1 MILIKRIDRFVL
13 SKFLLVFAAS
23 FFVCLFV
30 FMMQFTWRYVDE
42 LIGKGLTLDILVKF
56 FWYMGITLVPT
67 SLPLSILLASLIAFG
82 NMGEQLELL
91 AMKSAGIPLIR
102 IMAPLICVAMML
114 GGTSFYFQNKTSPE
128 AQLKLTTL
136 LLSMKQTSPALEI
149 PEGVFYNGVPDV
161 NLYVQKKNVAT
172 GMLYQIILYKTDQ
185 GFERA
190 QIVLAD
196 SGRMEM
202 TADKQHLVLDLWQG
216 EQFQILQA
224 QNMVGALR
232 NSDVPYDRETFKQKT
247 ILIDFDANFNLLDA
261 NMLRDMAQAKNMREI
276 ELSVDTMSY
285 ELDSMGRVNYNDAV
299 SRVYRLDG
307 EKTAAAR
314 AEMKKTDP
322 YYSYG
327 DYHTQ
332 KVDVSKIPAQSFDKI
347 WEQVPNNEKLAYT
360 QAAAS
365 QVSGY
370 KIDLDWRK
378 QVSAQTSSFIRKH
391 WVEWHQKMTLS
402 LACIIFFFIG
412 APLGAIIRKGGLGMP
427 AVISV
432 IIFVFYFIINTSG
445 MKMARDGNWN
455 MVYGMWISTVVLAPI
470 GVFLTYKANG
480 DSVVFNIDVYMQ
492 TIRRF
497 LGWRTKRNIPRKE
510 VIIDNPDYPAV
521 YERIELLKSACHDY
535 NNRHKLYLAP
545 NYFKIFFRHSIDR
558 EVEQIGERLENIVT
572 ELSNTRSGNI
582 LHLINQYPQIY
593 VHAHT
598 TPFDLHRWN
607 ILAGIVFPFG
617 LILWARIWRFRL
629 RLFRDMK
636 VIEKTSD
643 DLLVQIRQEI
653 DSERLNNKARPS
665 ENMTDV
671 PDDMTDVP
679 ETVKDVQE
687 NAGDVQDLSEDV

>member
-1 MILIKRIDRFVL
+1 MILIKRIDRFVM

-23 FFVCLFV
+23 FCVCLFV

-42 LIGKGLTLDILVKF
+42 LVGKGLTLDILAKF

-67 SLPLSILLASLIAFG
+67 SLPLAILLASLIAFG

-149 PEGVFYNGVPDV
+149 PEGVFYNGVPNV

-185 GFERA
+185 GFEKA

-202 TADKQHLVLDLWQG
+202 TEDKQHLLLDLWQG
-216 EQFQILQA
+216 EQFQNLQS
-224 QNMVGALR
+224 QNMVGSLR
-232 NSDVPYDRETFKQKT
+232 NSDVPYDRETFTQKT
-247 ILIDFDANFNLLDA
+247 ILIDFDANFNMIDA
-261 NMLRDMAQAKNMREI
+261 NMLRDMAQAKNMRQI
-276 ELSVDTMSY
+276 ELSVDTMST
-285 ELDSMGRVNYNDAV
+285 ELDSLGRVNYYDAV
-299 SRVYRLDG
+299 ARVYRLDG
-307 EKTAAAR
+307 EKTSEAR
-314 AEMKKTDP
+314 NEMRKSDP

-327 DYHTQ
+327 EYRTQ
-332 KVDVSKIPAQSFDKI
+332 KVDTKNVPAISFEKLWAD
-347 WEQVPNNEKLAYT
+347 VPNNEKLAYT
-360 QAAAS
+360 QSAAS

-370 KIDLDWRK
+370 KIDLDWR
-378 QVSAQTSSFIRKH
+378 QQMSSQTASFIRKH

-412 APLGAIIRKGGLGMP
+412 APLGAIIRKGGLGLP

-432 IIFVFYFIINTSG
+432 IIFVFYFILNTSG
-445 MKMARDGNWN
+445 MKMARDGSWN
-455 MVYGMWISTVVLAPI
+455 MVFGMWLSTVVLAPL
-470 GVFLTYKANG
+470 GVFLTYKSNG

-497 LGWRTKRNIPRKE
+497 FGWRTKRNIPRKE

-521 YERIELLKSACHDY
+521 YERIENLKAACHSY
-535 NNRHKLYLAP
+535 NERHKLYLAP
-545 NYFKIFFRHSIDR
+545 NYFRLFFRHNIDR
-558 EVEQIGERLENIVT
+558 EVEQIGETLENIVT
-572 ELSNTRSGNI
+572 ELSNTRSRNI

-629 RLFRDMK
+629 RLFRDIK
-636 VIEKTSD
+636 VIQKTSD
-643 DLLVQIRQEI
+643 ELLIQIQQEI
-653 DSERLNNKARPS
+653 QAERFTKSE
-665 ENMTDV
+665 ETD
-671 PDDMTDVP
+671 
-679 ETVKDVQE
+679 E
-687 NAGDVQDLSEDV
+687 S